1 MGSKKIETEN
11 MEMTERPTFYLTDVF
26 GERKYSGNTLA
37 TFVDAGELSDQEMQA
52 IARELNLSETTFVL
66 SRQAR
71 DGGYDVRIFT
81 PASEVDFAG
90 HPTLGTAFIIRKHVI
105 KRNVPIVTLN
115 LKAGRVPVSFH
126 DGDEGPLWMKQIP
139 PVFGSV
145 LPGASLAGVLG
156 LNPAD
161 IDPRWPVEEVST
173 GLPHIIVPLVG
184 LDALRRIKVDAGAYE
199 TLIRTTWAKAVLA
212 FCPEGRSAGEGMSVR
227 VFPICYGIP
236 EDPATGS
243 GNGCLAAYLVR
254 NRVLGETSVEVTVG
268 QGHEMGRP
276 SRLFLRALEREG
288 AYEIHVGGRVL
299 PVAEGRWS

>member
-1 MGSKKIETEN
+1 
-11 MEMTERPTFYLTDVF
+11 MTDRPTYYLTDVF
-26 GERKYSGNTLA
+26 GESKYSGNALA
-37 TFVDAGELSDQEMQA
+37 TFVDAGDLSGREMQA

-66 SRQAR
+66 SPLAR

-90 HPTLGTAFIIRKHVI
+90 HPTLGTAFVIRKHVI
-105 KRNVPIVTLN
+105 KQDVPIVTLN
-115 LKAGRVPVSFH
+115 LKAGRVPVSFP
-126 DGDEGPLWMKQIP
+126 DGEEGPLWMKQVP

-145 LPGASLAGVLG
+145 LPSAPLAGVLG
-156 LNPAD
+156 LDPSD
-161 IDPRWPVEEVST
+161 IDPRRPVEEVST

-184 LDALRRIKVDAGAYE
+184 LDALKRVKIDAGAYDA
-199 TLIRTTWAKAVLA
+199 LIRTTWAKSILA
-212 FCPEGRSAGEGMSVR
+212 FCFEGRSSEEGMAVR
-227 VFPICYGIP
+227 VFPVCYGIP

-254 NRVLGETSVEVTVG
+254 NRVLGGTSLEVTVG

-276 SRLFLRALEREG
+276 SRLFLRASEKDG
-288 AYEIHVGGRVL
+288 ATEVQVGGRVL